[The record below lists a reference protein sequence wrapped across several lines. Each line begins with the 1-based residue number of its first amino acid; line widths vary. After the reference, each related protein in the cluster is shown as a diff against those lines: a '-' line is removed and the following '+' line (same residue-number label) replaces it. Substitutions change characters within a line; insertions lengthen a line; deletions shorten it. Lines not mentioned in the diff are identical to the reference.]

1 MGCEGCCASG
11 RFPGARRRKRPAV
24 SNSSELGGGVEQPL
38 DEFLGLFLGEAAAL
52 EEVLGPERAEEGE
65 VGRVDGARRRRT
77 DESGRGAGDGGGD
90 GGAVGREGVELRA
103 AGGSLRDAP
112 GGGACCAEAYDEG
125 GTRPQVVGVGSPSS
139 VSEVKAAVMA
149 VQWLRI
155 EPRKAS

>member
-1 MGCEGCCASG
+1 MGCEGGCASG

-90 GGAVGREGVELRA
+90 GGAVGREGVELPQVAERA
-103 AGGSLRDAP
+103 AR
-112 GGGACCAEAYDEG
+112 
-125 GTRPQVVGVGSPSS
+125 RRMMKVGP
-139 VSEVKAAVMA
+139 AHR
-149 VQWLRI
+149 L
-155 EPRKAS
+155 